1 MTLQQKIHH
10 SNQIANAIQRH
21 EDEYATLEL
30 RHAISLPTPPTCGTM
45 SQQRSYAMG
54 KAMDLVD
61 KYEKEKQ
68 TLDFERAALGSD
80 DIFGKVFN
88 TRS

>member
-1 MTLQQKIHH
+1 MT
-10 SNQIANAIQRH
+10 
-21 EDEYATLEL
+21 
-30 RHAISLPTPPTCGTM
+30 
-45 SQQRSYAMG
+45 QQRSYAMG